1 MRTAIDYPYYKDSP
15 LRDHGNQNYTSLMSF
30 MVDSWEALSTSTG
43 SLLPV
48 DFYFYFQWTS
58 TSSGSRQG
66 FPGVDHEGH
75 QACVVLISVVTQRGI
90 LVVGIVYGCPYFK
103 DPAIFSLV
111 SKVPQVKK
119 LFIPY

>member
-1 MRTAIDYPYYKDSP
+1 
-15 LRDHGNQNYTSLMSF
+15 MSF

-43 SLLPV
+43 
-48 DFYFYFQWTS
+48 
-58 TSSGSRQG
+58 

-75 QACVVLISVVTQRGI
+75 QDIAVLISVVTQRGI

-103 DPAIFSLV
+103 DPATFSLV

-119 LFIPY
+119 SFIPY